1 MNRIIHRRIL
11 PALESLVFSFTL
23 ITVTA
28 GMKIINP
35 KNVSWLQDGDGTA
48 ELSWEFFRRQSLFQF
63 PIGKNPNYGL
73 EISNSIAFDGAIPL
87 MSLIL
92 RPFSFL
98 MGDRFQYFGI
108 FLFVTFALNYLIA
121 KKIFTYL
128 EFNYLNS
135 SFSAIIVS
143 LSPII
148 LNRYIDN
155 THYSLTA
162 AFLIFFGIFLVLKN
176 DLSLSKWNIL
186 FALCI
191 LIHFYFVLFIF
202 TLYVVFLL
210 ASLIRKKQTVAKMF
224 INLLIILGT
233 NTTIMYVVG
242 YFYGGVSSSDVGYG
256 LFRST
261 LLSLIDPSGWSIILP
276 DLGEPDGAYEGFS
289 FLGFSTIFLLIIL
302 LVAKLNTNM
311 NVVKNVDF
319 AAIWV
324 TSIIL
329 FIFSLSNKISFG
341 KRELIEFKVPELI
354 LNIFNSFR
362 SSGRFSWLLVFAIL
376 FWVLIKLNSYLKPKN
391 LSILLLISLII
402 GIVDAGPQLL
412 SQRYE
417 KFSNQYKNNL
427 TNMAWSEIGECY
439 KKIRVYP
446 PVPSVDNYY
455 NFVNLANKL
464 DLGINTGR
472 FSRVN
477 VNSLNDAYT
486 KMHNDFIFGNL
497 EKDSLYVFTTAP
509 YSIPEVIDFRKNIA
523 LFGLNDFTKSGKL
536 NNFTVIAPDILQCKA
551 GLNLKNNLKNLGV
564 QKGKKYNLND
574 QLEFGLNQDSSRYIL
589 SGFSALQDWGVWTVG
604 ESSDL
609 IIHLNSEDIPNKIL
623 IEGKIQSKINNSDT
637 IGVEVNNIEIG
648 KCKFE
653 LTLSSCVLEFKNLL
667 NGTGP
672 VQIRFIPENPISSK
686 ALNLSDETIPYGLG
700 LISVQLARD

>member
-121 KKIFTYL
+121 KKIFLYL

-162 AFLIFFGIFLVLKN
+162 AFLIFYGIFLVLKN

-186 FALCI
+186 FALCV
-191 LIHFYFVLFIF
+191 LIHFYYVLFIF
-202 TLYVVFLL
+202 ALYVVFLL
-210 ASLIRKKQTVAKMF
+210 ASLIRKTQTVAKML

-242 YFYGGVSSSDVGYG
+242 FFYGGVSSSDVGYG

-289 FLGFSTIFLLIIL
+289 FLGFSTIFLFITL
-302 LVAKLNTNM
+302 LLAKLNRNI
-311 NVVKNVDF
+311 NVVKKVDF

-324 TSIIL
+324 TSTIL

-391 LSILLLISLII
+391 LSILLLISLIL

-477 VNSLNDAYT
+477 VNRLNDAYT

-509 YSIPEVIDFRKNIA
+509 YTIPEVIDFRKNIA

-564 QKGKKYNLND
+564 QKSKKYNLND
-574 QLEFGLNQDSSRYIL
+574 QLEFGLKQDSSRYIL

-609 IIHLNSEDIPNKIL
+609 IIHLNSEDVPNKIL

-637 IGVEVNNIEIG
+637 ISVEVNNIEIG